1 MKTQIITDDVFFID
15 IIKYC
20 EKNNI
25 SDIDNFTAKCLKS
38 GFYIEKYGMLGNES
52 NLHTNIVEVIKEVE
66 KIVEVPVDRVVE
78 KIVEVP
84 IDRVVEKIVEVP
96 VDRYVEKIVEVIK
109 EVPIYKEVIKEVQTG
124 GVRVEIKEVE
134 VIREVPII
142 KEVFVIKE
150 IPSDN
155 EELQNELNDVKMTL
169 NIVSDDLKN
178 KNKIIEDYRRLI
190 AEMPSQPTRFHRTSN
205 IKFR

>member
-15 IIKYC
+15 IIRYC

-25 SDIDNFTAKCLKS
+25 SDIDEFTSKCLKS
-38 GFYIEKYGMLGNES
+38 GFYVEKYGMLGEDT
-52 NLHTNIVEVIKEVE
+52 NLHTNTVEVIKEVE
-66 KIVEVPVDRVVE
+66 KIVEVPVDRIVE

-84 IDRVVEKIVEVP
+84 
-96 VDRYVEKIVEVIK
+96 VEKIVEVIK

-124 GVRVEIKEVE
+124 GVRVEIKEIE

-150 IPSDN
+150 VPGDN
-155 EELQNELNDVKMTL
+155 EELENELNDIKMTL
-169 NIVSDDLKN
+169 NAVSDDLRN
-178 KNKIIEDYRRLI
+178 KNKIIEDYRRLF
-190 AEMPSQPTRFHRTSN
+190 AEMSAQPTRFHRTSN
-205 IKFR
+205 IKIR